1 MLQDLGIPLE
11 DCLGKTANDFY
22 SPELA
27 EKYQADDQRVLAGE
41 TLTLVEENI
50 APATGQ
56 KRYVEVTKVPIRDA
70 AGVVIGIQGIYWDIS
85 DRIQTEQ
92 ALLLSEN
99 RYRVLSELTSDYVY
113 SVRSAPVKA
122 RITWSDGRRWSGLR
136 VTALPRSSNRAA
148 GW

>member
-1 MLQDLGIPLE
+1 M
-11 DCLGKTANDFY
+11 
-22 SPELA
+22 
-27 EKYQADDQRVLAGE
+27 LAGE

-113 SVRSAPVKA
+113 SCTLSPVKA
-122 RITWSDGRRWSGLR
+122 RITWSGWAALSSGLR